1 MRLLLFFGV
10 LLELSL
16 ISICFLSIILL
27 VFKIRKEKIT
37 IKSYEYDDEFEDLD
51 DTDKLYNETVRYNVE
66 EFRERMKRLR
76 DSIDSVDSD
85 GLYDVD
91 AIPSKDELGFISG
104 VEIVKE

>member
-10 LLELSL
+10 MLELSL

-27 VFKIRKEKIT
+27 IFKIRKEKIT
-37 IKSYEYDDEFEDLD
+37 IKSYDYDDELEDFD
-51 DTDKLYNETVRYNVE
+51 DTEKLYNESVRYNVE
-66 EFRERMKRLR
+66 EFRERMRRLKE
-76 DSIDSVDSD
+76 SVESVDSD

-91 AIPSKDELGFISG
+91 VVPSKDELGFISG

>member
-10 LLELSL
+10 MLELSL

-27 VFKIRKEKIT
+27 IFKIRKEKIT
-37 IKSYEYDDEFEDLD
+37 IKSYDYDDELEDFD
-51 DTDKLYNETVRYNVE
+51 DTEKLYNESVRYNVE
-66 EFRERMKRLR
+66 EFRERMRRLKE
-76 DSIDSVDSD
+76 SVDSVDSD

-91 AIPSKDELGFISG
+91 VVPSKDELGFISG

>member
-10 LLELSL
+10 MLELSL

-27 VFKIRKEKIT
+27 IFKIRKEKIT
-37 IKSYEYDDEFEDLD
+37 IKSYDYDDELEDFD
-51 DTDKLYNETVRYNVE
+51 DTEKLYNESVRYNVE
-66 EFRERMKRLR
+66 EFRERMRRLKE
-76 DSIDSVDSD
+76 SADSVDSD

-91 AIPSKDELGFISG
+91 VVPSKDELGFISG